1 MTDHEQETSNHRDN
15 EPSEHEFQGF
25 SSDGRKTA
33 EAEAETEAKAHTQQ
47 QEHKISGK
55 LGNRDNRENQNIWPQ
70 LRKLL
75 VFQFKLYIDAARD
88 LLMSPMSIVVFII
101 DVVQGNQDKDSLF
114 ESLLQI
120 GRRTEKAINL
130 FNQHNV
136 SDENIRGIDSILL
149 HVEDAVRREYTEG
162 SVSANA
168 RDSIEKSLDRLR
180 TSLKQS
186 GKKD

>member
-1 MTDHEQETSNHRDN
+1 MTDHEQETSNHSDN
-15 EPSEHEFQGF
+15 ETSEQKFQAF
-25 SSDGRKTA
+25 SGDGRRTA
-33 EAEAETEAKAHTQQ
+33 EAETETEAKAHTQQ
-47 QEHKISGK
+47 QEHKVSGK
-55 LGNRDNRENQNIWPQ
+55 LRNRENQNIWPQ

-88 LLMSPMSIVVFII
+88 LLMSPMSIAVFII
-101 DVVQGNQDKDSLF
+101 DAVQGNQDKDSLF
-114 ESLLQI
+114 ESLLQL

-136 SDENIRGIDSILL
+136 SDENIRGIDSILM
-149 HVEDAVRREYTEG
+149 HVEEAVRREYTEG

-186 GKKD
+186 GKKDY